1 LSNTASSLEPKLRS
15 GKRAGGTSDV
25 GMPNSARTVIY
36 QGTDTIFGFW
46 LWALAIFSN
55 LVLG

>member
-1 LSNTASSLEPKLRS
+1 
-15 GKRAGGTSDV
+15 
-25 GMPNSARTVIY
+25 MPNSARTVIY